1 VVYTHGH
8 HDSVLRSHR
17 SRTAENSAA
26 YLLPYLRPGLDILD
40 VGCGPGTITR
50 DLARLVAPGRVIA
63 VDAAG
68 GILLEAR
75 RTCELAGIG
84 NVEFRQADAES
95 LPFDDA
101 TFDVVHAH
109 QILQHVQHPVEV
121 LTEMRRVCRPGG
133 TVAARDGD
141 YHGEA
146 WWPPEPML
154 DRWLELYSDVARHNG
169 GEPDAGRR
177 LLAWAR
183 EAGFSGVRCSAST
196 WCAATPEVRDWWADL
211 WAERTTASA
220 FGERAIELGL
230 SDAGELEQ
238 IAAGWRRWS
247 AEPDAWLV
255 MIHGE
260 ILCDP

>member
-1 VVYTHGH
+1 VYTHGH

-26 YLLPYLRPGLDILD
+26 YLLPLLRPGIDLLD

-50 DLARLVAPGRVIA
+50 DLAQLVAPGHVVAI
-63 VDAAG
+63 DAAG
-68 GILLEAR
+68 GILDEAR
-75 RTCELAGIG
+75 GTCEEAGVG
-84 NVEFRQADAES
+84 NVEFQQADAES

-109 QILQHVQHPVEV
+109 QVLQHVPHPVQV
-121 LTEMRRVCRPGG
+121 LSEMRRVCRPEG

-141 YHGEA
+141 FHGQA
-146 WWPPEPML
+146 WWPHEPML
-154 DRWLELYSDVARHNG
+154 DRWLELYCSVARRNG

-177 LLAWAR
+177 LLSWAT
-183 EAGFSGVRCSAST
+183 EAGFSGVSCSAST
-196 WCAATPEVRDWWADL
+196 WCAATPEVREWWADL
-211 WAERTTASA
+211 WAERTTSST

-230 SDAGELEQ
+230 SDTDELTR
-238 IAAGWRRWS
+238 IAEGWRRW
-247 AEPDAWLV
+247 AEAPDAWLV

-260 ILCDP
+260 ILCQR